1 MGKKTN
7 IDVTASINR
16 ITGKKDQ
23 FKRIVK
29 ETEAFYDKLESNP
42 AELSIG
48 DTKSI
53 IGQLQ
58 QVRKEYERIHG
69 DSNSNHGELEFAKT
83 LFDVLE
89 KAESKFGN
97 ISVMFKNVNDGA
109 KKYVTGLSDI
119 MQSLDNSSL
128 GVSFLDI
135 GSKFGDLQAQAKE
148 LFETLRSMNTVV
160 FGRLNLDYA
169 ALNSSELS
177 DCLGILYDMQYVIEK
192 MANIDQHMSG
202 KDFVGGMTYNDLN
215 YVIKQA
221 ESDLEELR
229 RLRLNTTAE
238 LRERKKLI
246 AQVEDGYTWDDSEH
260 ETAKANIH
268 DDEVYE
274 DAINNIKRYI
284 QQRKNAIEELENS
297 EEWLFATDG
306 ISQYVDKANAEIERL
321 QGLMRE
327 LQYLRGDKA
336 NDTPVDIDFSEVVT
350 ALNEI
355 KETIREIKDAFA
367 PLTQAFENE
376 ESAIHAMVTSN
387 VSQLEELINKFKEVH
402 DMVDSLNKKDFN
414 VTNLITQK
422 GNVSESVQAVK
433 NQAKTLL
440 DVVKQLVDAQNEV
453 YKTSNATY
461 QTAMRQSGGTLGA
474 SLFDLQGFDAVDLT
488 KKITKSGSEAK
499 LLEHIATLEYY
510 KDTVLRIIKELNK
523 VSPGIIDTDT
533 ILSKLN
539 TVQKVSNES
548 EKVQQGNTQQNDIG
562 SFADKI
568 VAERHQIEEELKLIR
583 QQIEEVF
590 NFSTIDPDLSNVQ
603 SITERIYQQ
612 FVELQTKIKALDF
625 KIETGSFE
633 SDILNAA
640 NAIKQEGEEAEKSAA
655 QKKEFVDANKNV
667 AAINIQT
674 AETAERAAEG
684 IKKEGEAISKQS
696 SVQSMSEVNTTQEVL
711 STEKQITAEQK
722 KQNELLA
729 IHGISTQN
737 LINALKGGEFPSPSI
752 ALTKPDVYSGGYG
765 DATVVFKKSSIDPAN
780 NPANKIYGVDAYTP
794 TYPSFGFELNE
805 DALKIAAEKTGI
817 ELDELRIVC
826 GGAYETVKEAIGNL
840 AFTSN
845 SLSDQIKESYLK
857 DRGIKIETVEEDEQ
871 TRGRFHVPDD
881 DEDGIHNKVL
891 DIITRDG
898 ITFDMIVNDDKTQKE
913 YFNAVDKY
921 VSDYNNQF
929 EDFPQLKIKDA
940 VVDAFKQTILSA
952 KTDRNVYDEEKAIFE
967 HDQAVLRG
975 ERKIVNQ
982 ADYFNKRS
990 KVISD
995 NRVDYLNYVKSVF
1008 EEALVKPFVKGFGG
1022 QKFDRTPEGIAEAM
1036 ASYGGKN
1043 ALYDQDPFIRK
1054 DMDDQIFIIGSA
1066 KNYKSIA
1073 EAEADASRL
1082 EKNAPG
1088 GHTKLESGH
1097 VENIARV
1104 IAQANNIEAQ
1114 DAFDKIAQAVDGNTT
1129 AETIGKALRDSGL
1142 TVDDATVDKLAVAAQ
1157 EAANVK
1163 TQYFEAKPQRSLNAE
1178 DIAFVSLPKGSYRSD
1193 IIKEMLDKQGIPYVD
1208 HDVDDKGTREA
1219 ALIEGMQKFGD
1230 GSAIEKAAN
1239 AQQQLATESQEAA
1252 AAMSAL
1258 KEETK
1263 NLKTA
1268 DSMSVSAEKLAEQ
1281 YTNSG
1286 RTWSQYARS
1295 GLDEQSKLIAGK
1307 FNKYI
1312 STAGINVSDIDT
1324 SFLDK
1329 SFKTDDGDTE
1339 LYEVV
1344 KLIAKGT
1351 NAAGE
1356 IVTIVQEYNLA
1367 SAELE
1372 KEATKF
1378 HDAINKFDLATAKST
1393 AESQVQELKS
1403 QMGSFKI
1410 DTTELEAAQKGILD
1424 EESFEVFNEKL
1435 KNAKQRLAE
1444 IKTMLKSSKSLDPLV
1459 NSENMMTNLETTVQT
1474 YRENIKKFAD
1484 VEGFDKL
1491 GGSLDTIT
1499 KKLKEFNEAK
1509 DKKDGNAMAKAVSE
1523 INREIANYNS
1533 QLNLVKARYQ
1543 ENNRVAKETVAE
1555 EKKRLAEEEA
1565 AWEEYNA
1572 VKEAEAQKE
1581 RDIDAAYRSKL
1592 AQEALEDE
1600 KALLQARKEANEFYE
1615 QEEKI
1620 RKAQEDAAWKEH
1632 KAEQEAAAEKERQIN
1647 LAYSKKAAQEAAE
1660 AERELAQTRKE
1671 TEAFYKEEDAKHK
1684 LSLDIEKQSGAL
1696 EKQRAQWEKNGQ
1708 LTEDV
1713 RNKIE
1718 NMSAS
1723 LKNVTDSAGLQ
1734 AWKTQWSTLKDEV
1747 MATKYE
1753 ATEAIAELKKSSSVD
1768 ASVRS
1773 FGEENI
1779 GEDLKQKIAEYKKI
1793 ISEIQ
1798 DMVSKLSSSPELAS
1812 DATFTNS
1819 LVDTANKA
1827 KDARVEIEGIFSA
1840 SKKLDNIGELINIS
1854 AKPVSQ
1860 LEDMKAAMVSFA
1872 NSLEGGQVEIK
1883 GFNQAGDQM
1892 YVTLR
1897 QSADA
1902 VKNVTIAL
1910 DGASGHLKA
1919 FNTGTRQA
1927 TNEWQDF
1934 KAQAVAGAKNLV
1946 GMYVGFQEGVQAVRT
1961 GLNYVKEIDL
1971 AMTELKKVTDE
1982 TDASYKQFLED
1993 AGSTSA
1999 VIGST
2004 ISDFTNASAT
2014 FARLGYSL
2022 EESSSMAETAII
2034 YKNVADGLD
2043 TVEES
2048 SESIISTMM
2057 AFGIEAND
2065 TMSIIDR
2072 FNAVGKYIAPR

>member
-1 MGKKTN
+1 MAKKAN
-7 IDVTASINR
+7 IHVTASIDR
-16 ITGKKDQ
+16 VIGKKDE
-23 FKRIVK
+23 FVKIVK
-29 ETEAFYDKLESNP
+29 ETDAFYDRVESNP
-42 AELSIG
+42 VEISIG
-48 DTKSI
+48 DVKSAIEQLRKIQNEYDKI
-53 IGQLQ
+53 IN
-58 QVRKEYERIHG
+58 
-69 DSNSNHGELEFAKT
+69 DSSSNHGQLDFSKT
-83 LFDVLE
+83 LLSVLE

-160 FGRLNLDYA
+160 FGRFNLDYA

-177 DCLGILYDMQYVIEK
+177 DCLSILYDMQYVIEK

-246 AQVEDGYTWDDSEH
+246 AQVEDSYTWDDSEH
-260 ETAKANIH
+260 ETAKANIR

-355 KETIREIKDAFA
+355 KETVREIKDAFA

-433 NQAKTLL
+433 NQAKNLL
-440 DVVKQLVDAQNEV
+440 DVVKQLFDASNEV
-453 YKTSNATY
+453 HKTNNNVY
-461 QTAMRQSGGTLGA
+461 QTAMRNSGGVFA
-474 SLFDLQGFDAVDLT
+474 SSLLDFSSFDAVDLT

-523 VSPGIIDTDT
+523 VSPGIIDTDA

-548 EKVQQGNTQQNDIG
+548 AKVQQGNTQQNDIS

-568 VAERHQIEEELKLIR
+568 VAERNQIESELKLIR

-640 NAIKQEGEEAEKSAA
+640 NAIKQEGEEAEKAA
-655 QKKEFVDANKNV
+655 TQKKEFIDANKNV

-696 SVQSMSEVNTTQEVL
+696 SAQSISEVNTTQEVL
-711 STEKQITAEQK
+711 SAEKQITAEQK

-794 TYPSFGFELNE
+794 TYPSFGYELNE
-805 DALKIAAEKTGI
+805 EGLKKASERTGI
-817 ELDELRIVC
+817 EIDRLRMAC
-826 GGAYETVKEAIGNL
+826 SGAYANLEEAVGNL
-840 AFTSN
+840 AFS
-845 SLSDQIKESYLK
+845 SDDLRLDLQKAYLREHGIEIKP
-857 DRGIKIETVEEDEQ
+857 VEVYEDVQ
-871 TRGRFHVPDD
+871 GRFHTD
-881 DEDGIHNKVL
+881 DEEFNNRAR
-891 DIITRDG
+891 DIITRKDVS
-898 ITFDMIVNDDKTQKE
+898 FDSIVNDDTLQKE
-913 YFNAVDKY
+913 YFDAVDEY
-921 VSDYNNQF
+921 VRLYNERFDSWPQAQIKAERVAEFKDRIKNARSD
-929 EDFPQLKIKDA
+929 KAI
-940 VVDAFKQTILSA
+940 
-952 KTDRNVYDEEKAIFE
+952 YDEEKAIFE
-967 HDQAVLRG
+967 HDQAAIRG
-975 ERKIVNQ
+975 ELRTIDVGQTNRNIFKAAMEDNKSDYRK
-982 ADYFNKRS
+982 
-990 KVISD
+990 
-995 NRVDYLNYVKSVF
+995 YVESVLT
-1008 EEALVKPFVKGFGG
+1008 EAMVKPFVRGING
-1022 QKFDRTPEGIAEAM
+1022 QKFDRTPDGIAEAM

-1043 ALYDQDPFIRK
+1043 ALYNQNPFMRK

-1073 EAEADASRL
+1073 EAEADAARL
-1082 EKNAPG
+1082 EKGAPG
-1088 GHTKLESGH
+1088 GHTKLENGDI
-1097 VENIARV
+1097 EYIARSV
-1104 IAQANNIEAQ
+1104 AQANNIEAQ

-1142 TVDDATVDKLAVAAQ
+1142 TVDDTTVNKLAVAAQ

-1286 RTWSQYARS
+1286 RTWNQYARS

-1484 VEGFDKL
+1484 VEGFNKL
-1491 GGSLDTIT
+1491 GGSLDIIT
-1499 KKLKEFNEAK
+1499 TKLKEFNEAK
-1509 DKKDGNAMAKAVSE
+1509 NKKDGNAMAQAVSE

-1543 ENNRVAKETVAE
+1543 ENNRVAKENAAE
-1555 EKKRLAEEEA
+1555 EKKRIAEEEA
-1565 AWEEYNA
+1565 AWAEYNA
-1572 VKEAEAQKE
+1572 TKEAKAQKE

-1620 RKAQEDAAWKEH
+1620 RKAQEDAAWKEY

-1647 LAYSKKAAQEAAE
+1647 LAFSQKAAQEAAE
-1660 AERELAQTRKE
+1660 AERELAQARKE
-1671 TEAFYKEEDAKHK
+1671 AEAFYKEEDAKHK
-1684 LSLDIEKQSGAL
+1684 LSLDIEKQSSAL

-1753 ATEAIAELKKSSSVD
+1753 ASEAITELKKSSSVD
-1768 ASVRS
+1768 TKVRS

-1779 GEDLKQKIAEYKKI
+1779 SDDLKQKVTEYKKI
-1793 ISEIQ
+1793 ITEVRG
-1798 DMVSKLSSSPELAS
+1798 MVSTLSSQPELAS
-1812 DATFTNS
+1812 NKVFTDN
-1819 LVDTANKA
+1819 LADVTNKA
-1827 KDARVEIEGIFSA
+1827 KEARIEIESIFGV
-1840 SKKLDNIGELINIS
+1840 SKKLDNLGELIDIS
-1854 AKPVSQ
+1854 QAPVGQ
-1860 LEDMKAAMVSFA
+1860 LEDLKVAMIGFA
-1872 NSLEGGQVEIK
+1872 NQLEGGTVEVK

-1902 VKNVTIAL
+1902 VKNITVAL

-1919 FNTGTRQA
+1919 FNTGTKQA

-1982 TDASYKQFLED
+1982 TDASYKEFLKD

-2043 TVEES
+2043 SVEES

-2072 FNAVGKYIAPR
+2072 FNAVGNNFARR